1 MDMNLRRSVWS
12 DRVAAIR
19 VNERPESTVHT
30 DRIAVALTAA
40 ISGLMIAAS
49 AIGIAVPDLY
59 REGPWAREAFRGGD
73 VVTLALVAPVLMAS
87 MILARRGSVRAT
99 VVWIG
104 ALAYAI
110 YNYAYYVFG
119 ASFNDAFLIHIAIF
133 SASIFALVM
142 AVWSVDITSM
152 AERLRRPRLA
162 RWIGAFL
169 VLVGVGQGGLWV
181 FMILRYVATGE
192 ALADIPVRGQ
202 HVVFALDLS
211 LLVPALVVSGGLL
224 WRRTPIGYVAA
235 AIVCVTGSLVL
246 LNLLLAGAF
255 QANADVA
262 GVKAFPP
269 EGVAMTVGMIAST
282 ALLLGH
288 RTKTVG
294 GNQRALRRSEFQPS
308 SLSSSA

>member
-12 DRVAAIR
+12 NRVAATR
-19 VNERPESTVHT
+19 VNERPEPTVHT
-30 DRIAVALTAA
+30 DRIAVALAAA

-133 SASIFALVM
+133 SASILALVL
-142 AVWSVDITSM
+142 AIS
-152 AERLRRPRLA
+152 RLDVVATAKPLRHSRLA
-162 RWIGAFL
+162 RWIGGSPPPL
-169 VLVGVGQGGLWV
+169 RVGGGGVGG
-181 FMILRYVATGE
+181 FFILR
-192 ALADIPVRGQ
+192 LPV
-202 HVVFALDLS
+202 
-211 LLVPALVVSGGLL
+211 
-224 WRRTPIGYVAA
+224 IG
-235 AIVCVTGSLVL
+235 
-246 LNLLLAGAF
+246 
-255 QANADVA
+255 
-262 GVKAFPP
+262 
-269 EGVAMTVGMIAST
+269 
-282 ALLLGH
+282 
-288 RTKTVG
+288 
-294 GNQRALRRSEFQPS
+294 
-308 SLSSSA
+308 